1 MDIDQL
7 KTFLEVGRMRNF
19 RKAATNLFISPSA
32 VSARVR
38 QLEQTLGLALF
49 RRDRQK
55 VSLTPAGE
63 RFERHARFI
72 LSAWERAHEEV
83 ALSEQVDKR
92 LVIAGVASLWE
103 LFVQDWLNGIHCS
116 APLIGLRAEAGTSKR
131 IVQKLE
137 QGVIDLGFLYE
148 PPQLRDMVVREVRD
162 VPLLMVSDKP
172 GQSVDEALAVD
183 YVRVDWGTS
192 FSSLHERH
200 FARRPI
206 AAVRAN
212 VGNIALS
219 LIETCGGAAYLPAS
233 LVADRL
239 ASGSLHR
246 VPDAPEIPLKA
257 YAVFPVYG
265 EHHDLIEQL
274 LKRLSPAPIIGA

>member
-1 MDIDQL
+1 VDIEQL

-19 RKAATNLFISPSA
+19 RKAAENLYISPSA

-38 QLEQTLGLALF
+38 QLEQTLGLSLF

-55 VSLTPAGE
+55 VNLTPAGE

-72 LSAWERAHEEV
+72 LGAWERAHEEV

-92 LVIAGVASLWE
+92 LVIAGLASLWE
-103 LFVQDWLNGIHCS
+103 MFLQNWLNGIHCS
-116 APLIGLRAEAGTSKR
+116 APLIGLRAEASTAKR

-148 PPQLRDMVVREVRD
+148 PPQLRDMVIQEVRD
-162 VPLLMVSDKP
+162 VSLIMVSNQKDQK
-172 GQSVDEALAVD
+172 VADALAED
-183 YVRVDWGTS
+183 YVRVDWSTS
-192 FSSLHERH
+192 FSSLHQSH
-200 FARRPI
+200 FPQRPI

-212 VGNIALS
+212 VGSIALS
-219 LIETCGGAAYLPAS
+219 LVENCGGAAYLPES

-239 ASGSLHR
+239 EQHTLYR
-246 VPDAPEIPLKA
+246 VAEAPEISLKA
-257 YAVFPVYG
+257 YAVFPVHG
-265 EHHDLIEQL
+265 EHRALIEHL
-274 LKRLSPAPIIGA
+274 LEKLSEEI

>member
-1 MDIDQL
+1 MDIEQL

-19 RKAATNLFISPSA
+19 RKAAENLFISPSA

-38 QLEQTLGLALF
+38 QLEDTLGLSLF

-72 LSAWERAHEEV
+72 VGAWERAHEEI
-83 ALSEQVDKR
+83 ALSEQLNKR
-92 LVIAGVASLWE
+92 LIIGGLASLWE
-103 LFVQDWLNGIHCS
+103 IYLQDWLNGIHCS

-137 QGVIDLGFLYE
+137 QGVIDLGFLFE
-148 PPQLRDMVVREVRD
+148 PPRLRDMIVQEVRD
-162 VPLLMVSDKP
+162 VSMIMVSTEADMP
-172 GQSVDEALAVD
+172 VDRALAEG

-192 FSSLHERH
+192 FTSLHESY
-200 FARRPI
+200 FPQRPI

-212 VGNIALS
+212 VGSIALG
-219 LIETCGGAAYLPAS
+219 LIESCGGSAYLPATQ
-233 LVADRL
+233 VDADITAGKL
-239 ASGSLHR
+239 WR
-246 VPDAPEIPLKA
+246 VVDAPEITLKS
-257 YAVFPVYG
+257 YAVFPVHG
-265 EHHDLIEQL
+265 EHRSLIDQL
-274 LKRLSPAPIIGA
+274 LERFHTGSSES

>member
-1 MDIDQL
+1 MDIEQL

-19 RKAATNLFISPSA
+19 RKAAENLYISPSA

-38 QLEQTLGLALF
+38 QLEQILGLSLF

-83 ALSEQVDKR
+83 ALSDQVDKR

-103 LFVQDWLNGIHCS
+103 IFLQNWLNDIHCS
-116 APLIGLRAEAGTSKR
+116 APLIGLRAEASTAKR
-131 IVQKLE
+131 IAQKLE

-148 PPQLRDMVVREVRD
+148 PPQLRDMATQEVMD
-162 VPLLMVSDKP
+162 ISLIMVSNQKD
-172 GQSVDEALAVD
+172 QLVTDALAED
-183 YVRVDWGTS
+183 YVRVDWSTS
-192 FSSLHERH
+192 FSSLHQSH
-200 FARRPI
+200 FPQRPI

-212 VGNIALS
+212 VGSIALS
-219 LIETCGGAAYLPAS
+219 LVENCGGAAYLPAS
-233 LVADRL
+233 LVAEKL
-239 ASGSLHR
+239 EQESLYR
-246 VPDAPEIPLKA
+246 VAEAPEISLKA
-257 YAVFPVYG
+257 YAVFPVHG
-265 EHHDLIEQL
+265 EHRALIEQL
-274 LKRLSPAPIIGA
+274 LEKIV

>member
-1 MDIDQL
+1 MDIEQL

-19 RKAATNLFISPSA
+19 RKAAENLYISPSA

-38 QLEQTLGLALF
+38 QLEQTLGLSLF

-55 VSLTPAGE
+55 VNLTPAGE

-72 LSAWERAHEEV
+72 LGAWERAHEEV

-103 LFVQDWLNGIHCS
+103 IFLQNWLNGIHCS
-116 APLIGLRAEAGTSKR
+116 APLIGLRAEANTAKR

-148 PPQLRDMVVREVRD
+148 APQLRDMTVQEVRSIS
-162 VPLLMVSDKP
+162 LIMVSNLKD
-172 GQSVDEALAVD
+172 QAVEDALAED
-183 YVRVDWGTS
+183 YVRVDWSTS
-192 FSSLHERH
+192 FSSLHQSH
-200 FARRPI
+200 FPQRPI

-212 VGNIALS
+212 VGSIAQS
-219 LIETCGGAAYLPAS
+219 LVENCGGAAYLPAS
-233 LVADRL
+233 LVADKL
-239 ASGSLHR
+239 DQKTLHR
-246 VPDAPEIPLKA
+246 VAGAPEISLKA
-257 YAVFPVYG
+257 YAVFPVHG
-265 EHHDLIEQL
+265 EHRTLIEQL
-274 LKRLSPAPIIGA
+274 LEKIV